1 MQIRRTLS
9 VAAAGTVVAAALLV
23 GQAAWGT
30 TNIGNTFP
38 GILAGSGSGPTHV
51 KQDGVELKTKS
62 ETTIRQYELVYAPR
76 EVADWHSHPGL
87 VIATVKSG
95 SVTRFT
101 GCGTGDLFTANPDD
115 SGTAAVEKGASFT
128 EVGPHKVVAGANG
141 ATLLITR
148 IYPSA
153 EEANGR
159 IPESAPVCKK

>member
-1 MQIRRTLS
+1 MRIGRKLS
-9 VAAAGTVVAAALLV
+9 VAAAATMVVVALLV
-23 GQAAWGT
+23 GQVAWGT
-30 TNIGNTFP
+30 TTIGNTFP

-62 ETTIRQYELVYAPR
+62 ETTIRQYELVYAPN

-101 GCGTGDLFTANPDD
+101 GCGPGQLFTANPDD
-115 SGTAAVEKGASFT
+115 STTSTLEMGASFT

-148 IYPSA
+148 IYPSV
-153 EEANGR
+153 EEDNGR
-159 IPESAPVCKK
+159 ISEPAPVCK